1 MKTAIYLRQSID
13 RDQTKLAVDRQRED
27 LLKLCAARGWGDPVE
42 YCDNNVSANTG
53 RRIAYQELCDDI
65 RGGVIDRVA
74 VWDLDR
80 LHRQPAEL
88 EAFITLADQHHVE
101 LASVGGDADLSTAS
115 GRLFARM
122 KGTVAR
128 YETEHKSAR
137 QLAANQQRAKSGK
150 TWHQRMFGYDG
161 TEVVEHEA
169 DAIRRACTAVLNGAS
184 IGSIATQWNAEGLPT
199 TRNGTW
205 SRTMV
210 KRVLIRPHN
219 AGLQTYHGEVLED
232 VETPWSAIIERDVW
246 EAVCAVLTDPKRYTG
261 AVPGRKHLLRG
272 LVLCGK
278 CGHPMRSG
286 LDDRKHGREASYV
299 CAQDGCRHV
308 SRNLAKT
315 DKFVIG
321 HITRRLADPDA
332 VVTLAPRPLT
342 RRRYATRSPRCAL
355 RSAKPKPTMT
365 RVWLMRVG

>member
-1 MKTAIYLRQSID
+1 
-13 RDQTKLAVDRQRED
+13 
-27 LLKLCAARGWGDPVE
+27 
-42 YCDNNVSANTG
+42 
-53 RRIAYQELCDDI
+53 
-65 RGGVIDRVA
+65 
-74 VWDLDR
+74 
-80 LHRQPAEL
+80 
-88 EAFITLADQHHVE
+88 
-101 LASVGGDADLSTAS
+101 
-115 GRLFARM
+115 
-122 KGTVAR
+122 
-128 YETEHKSAR
+128 
-137 QLAANQQRAKSGK
+137 
-150 TWHQRMFGYDG
+150 
-161 TEVVEHEA
+161 
-169 DAIRRACTAVLNGAS
+169 
-184 IGSIATQWNAEGLPT
+184 
-199 TRNGTW
+199 
-205 SRTMV
+205 MV

-261 AVPGRKHLLRG
+261 AVPGRKHLLSG